1 MKRLFYLMLVV
12 FMFNT
17 ESAKPA
23 SYIYSGAETLYRA
36 IYAYW
41 FSKQI
46 KAATTQEIATST
58 DDLSSTDDLKLKNDG
73 ISKEE
78 QAAIKLAQRLSLE
91 ELDEIN
97 AVLKQNELLANAMI
111 LEAQALKSSHTFDE
125 ETTT

>member
-23 SYIYSGAETLYRA
+23 SYIYSGAERLYRA

-58 DDLSSTDDLKLKNDG
+58 DDLSSKDDE
-73 ISKEE
+73 ISNKEL
-78 QAAIKLAQRLSLE
+78 AAIELAKKLSLNDLE
-91 ELDEIN
+91 AI
-97 AVLKQNELLANAMI
+97 AAKQAELLDAMI
-111 LEAQALKSSHTFDE
+111 SEAQALRSSHTVHQE
-125 ETTT
+125 ATT